1 MKEDNDEQIGKGK
14 CLMEMMWMR
23 KRTKRRKKSLQ
34 EEDIDTGGGKSDR
47 QFAACDEIVEMK
59 Q

>member
-34 EEDIDTGGGKSDR
+34 EEDIDTG
-47 QFAACDEIVEMK
+47 
-59 Q
+59 